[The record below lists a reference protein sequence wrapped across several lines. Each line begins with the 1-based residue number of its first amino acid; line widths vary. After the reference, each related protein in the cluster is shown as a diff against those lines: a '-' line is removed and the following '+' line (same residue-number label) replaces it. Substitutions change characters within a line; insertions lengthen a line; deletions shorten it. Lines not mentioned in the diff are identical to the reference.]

1 MANWWE
7 SAPLVEQPQPAAP
20 SGMDWLQ
27 QAPLV
32 QQEAAAPTPT
42 AQPRTLTQAATERL
56 RYVNDVLTLGGWDR
70 LQAAARTAL
79 GGAPFQQALTEERAA
94 TQAARQSLSVP
105 EQIGYGLVGAA
116 PLAATG
122 GVLGL
127 LGRGATAAGAPATG
141 AALTQAATTAAPTL
155 AQRAGIGAAEI
166 GLQGALEAGL
176 RGEDVSTGATTGA
189 AFGAAIPVGLSAVGR
204 AISPIRSQL
213 TEPQK
218 KLAQEA
224 ADRGIQLTPAQ
235 ATGSRSV
242 QFLESQLRDLPGGAM
257 SPRIQQQ
264 EQLQRLVLQEA
275 GIPSNYATAD
285 ALETGFRAAGQKF
298 DEILQGKTVELGK
311 DFTDKVVSS
320 LNRYTDRL
328 DANVKPIFRAQAEG
342 LLREAGAID
351 GVRAG
356 TIRSDLARLE
366 REYKNQPSLRA
377 ALGQLREA
385 VDDAISAALPR
396 AQKQDLRNVRD
407 QYKNLSRLDE
417 IMSRAGPQAESGM
430 IPFVQLNNL
439 IKQSEGSISRGVS
452 AATPEMKKLS
462 QIGATFFR
470 EPPSSGTAQRN
481 YINALL
487 TGGIGAGSF
496 MAGGLP
502 GLAAAIGT
510 PFATNLVYN
519 LSPMQRLL
527 SQQAGRA
534 LETMT
539 PQVGTAIGTTGL
551 GLLSQ

>member
-7 SAPLVEQPQPAAP
+7 SAPLVEQPAAAAP
-20 SGMDWLQ
+20 NMDWLQ

-32 QQEAAAPTPT
+32 QQEAAPAP
-42 AQPRTLTQAATERL
+42 AQPRTMTQAATERL

-105 EQIGYGLVGAA
+105 EQIGYGVVGAA
-116 PLAATG
+116 PLAAAG

-127 LGRGATAAGAPATG
+127 LGRGATAVGAPTTG

-155 AQRAGIGAAEI
+155 VQRAGVGAVEV
-166 GLQGALEAGL
+166 GLQGAIEAAMKDQNL
-176 RGEDVSTGATTGA
+176 ATGA
-189 AFGAAIPVGLSAVGR
+189 ATGAALGAAVPVGLSAVGR
-204 AISPIRSQL
+204 VISPIRSQL

-218 KLAQEA
+218 RLAQQAE
-224 ADRGIQLTPAQ
+224 DRGIQLTPAQ
-235 ATGSRSV
+235 ATGSRAT

-275 GIPSNYATAD
+275 GIPGNYATAD
-285 ALETGFRAAGQKF
+285 ALETGFRSAGQQF
-298 DEILQGKTVELGK
+298 EQVLQGKTVDLGK
-311 DFTDKVVSS
+311 DFADKVVSS
-320 LNRYTDRL
+320 LDRYANRL
-328 DANVKPIFRAQAEG
+328 DANVSPIFRAQAEG
-342 LLREAGAID
+342 LLRESGAID
-351 GVRAG
+351 GIRAG
-356 TIRSDLARLE
+356 VIRSDLARLE

-385 VDDAISAALPR
+385 VDDAISASLPR
-396 AQKQDLRNVRD
+396 AQRQDLKAARD

-439 IKQSEGSISRGVS
+439 IKQREGSISRGVS
-452 AATPEMKKLS
+452 AATPEMRKLS

-481 YINALL
+481 YINTLL

-502 GLAAAIGT
+502 GLAAAVGT
-510 PFATNLVYN
+510 PLATNLVYN
-519 LSPMQRLL
+519 LPPMQRLL

-534 LETMT
+534 LETMS
-539 PQVGTAIGTTGL
+539 PQIGTAIGTSGL
-551 GLLSQ
+551 GLLGQ